1 MNQDEMQRVWGALR
15 AIYGMDLTAAT
26 LVVLVKD
33 GDTAVRFVTIAIP
46 QQEIS
51 K

>member
-1 MNQDEMQRVWGALR
+1 MNMEMQRVWEALR
-15 AIYGMDLTAAT
+15 EIYGNDLVAAT

-33 GDTAVRFVTIAIP
+33 GEAVNYVTVNYP
-46 QQEIS
+46 QEQ

>member
-1 MNQDEMQRVWGALR
+1 MKQNEMQKVWEALR
-15 AIYGMDLTAAT
+15 SVYGVDLTAAT

-33 GDTAVRFVTIAIP
+33 GDTAVRFITSYFP
-46 QQEIS
+46 QQETE

>member
-1 MNQDEMQRVWGALR
+1 MKQNEMQKVWEALR
-15 AIYGMDLTAAT
+15 EVYGVDLTAAT

-33 GDTAVRFVTIAIP
+33 GDTAVRFITSYFP
-46 QQEIS
+46 QQETE

>member
-1 MNQDEMQRVWGALR
+1 MNTEIQRVWEALR
-15 AIYGMDLTAAT
+15 EIYGNDLISAT

-33 GDTAVRFVTIAIP
+33 GEGGVNYVSVNYP
-46 QQEIS
+46 QET